1 MAQAVGDNAIVLA
14 HQGRD
19 DRLVGGKAGDKQQR
33 ARVAQPVGKRLFQRL
48 MRRGVSADVS
58 RSAAAHAKPLRALL
72 PGADNGRMLAE
83 PEIVV
88 AGEIAELLA
97 FTGKKTARAVF
108 HHLANAECL
117 CRPTV
122 VERRVDTCLPGH
134 TAAAL

>member
-1 MAQAVGDNAIVLA
+1 MTAWLAAKPEINA
-14 HQGRD
+14 
-19 DRLVGGKAGDKQQR
+19 QR
-33 ARVAQPVGKRLFQRL
+33 ARWPNESAKRLFQRL

-72 PGADNGRMLAE
+72 PGADNGRMLAQ

-108 HHLANAECL
+108 HHPANAKCL
-117 CRPTV
+117 YRPTV